1 VAGEEVVQALKDELA
16 RGDTA
21 LGRTETKTSIL
32 LGVFSPVL
40 TVGIAVLPKASLPT
54 AAAIAFW
61 IAIVLLAGAL
71 LLLLWNVRP
80 RLRGS
85 GFITYADM
93 ADDEFTKHIHALAD
107 HTERWYCGQLLGVA
121 RLGRTK
127 FRLLAWATNLIIGAL
142 LFGLLAA
149 VLTAV

>member
-1 VAGEEVVQALKDELA
+1 MQALKDELN

-40 TVGIAVLPKASLPT
+40 TLGIAVLPKSTLPV
-54 AAAIAFW
+54 AATVAFW
-61 IAIVLLAGAL
+61 IAMVLLAGAL

-85 GFITYADM
+85 GFTTYAGMTD
-93 ADDEFTKHIHALAD
+93 AELAE
-107 HTERWYCGQLLGVA
+107 HVEAHVEHPERWYRGQLRVVA
-121 RLGRTK
+121 SLGRTK
-127 FRLLAWATNLIIGAL
+127 FRLLAWATYLIIGAL

-149 VLTAV
+149 VITAL

>member
-1 VAGEEVVQALKDELA
+1 VAGEEVVQALKDALA

-40 TVGIAVLPKASLPT
+40 TVGIALLPKATLPT

-61 IAIVLLAGAL
+61 LAIVLLAAAL

-80 RLRGS
+80 RLRDS
-85 GFITYADM
+85 GFTTYAGM
-93 ADDEFTKHIHALAD
+93 SDDEFAERIKFLAEHA
-107 HTERWYCGQLLGVA
+107 ERWYRGQLLVVA

-142 LFGLLAA
+142 VFALLAA
-149 VLTAV
+149 AITAL

>member
-1 VAGEEVVQALKDELA
+1 MQALKDELA

-40 TVGIAVLPKASLPT
+40 TVGIALLPKATLPV

-61 IAIVLLAGAL
+61 LAIVLLAGAL

-80 RLRGS
+80 RLRDS
-85 GFITYADM
+85 GFTTYAGM
-93 ADDEFTKHIHALAD
+93 ADDEFAQRIQALAE
-107 HTERWYCGQLLGVA
+107 HAERWYRQQLLIVA

-142 LFGLLAA
+142 LAGLLAA
-149 VLTAV
+149 VLTAL